1 MIIVEFPRF
10 LCTQPHGINV
20 DFAKFL
26 RQSHRM
32 NLDSLMLFISL
43 SGNVHPYTQLVVE
56 AHFKNIK
63 AFSGIDPRTGCLSSW
78 SFRELTWLRGVSMSL
93 RFETFQRDLIG
104 FEQPSGFKI
113 RIRCRKSVADVATV
127 CFLRVSTTFDERQS
141 NSSQ

>member
-1 MIIVEFPRF
+1 MKPLKVPTPMHFDDHRGIPKF

-20 DFAKFL
+20 EFTKFL

-63 AFSGIDPRTGCLSSW
+63 AFFGIDPRTGCLSSW
-78 SFRELTWLRGVSMSL
+78 SWS
-93 RFETFQRDLIG
+93 
-104 FEQPSGFKI
+104 
-113 RIRCRKSVADVATV
+113 
-127 CFLRVSTTFDERQS
+127 
-141 NSSQ
+141 